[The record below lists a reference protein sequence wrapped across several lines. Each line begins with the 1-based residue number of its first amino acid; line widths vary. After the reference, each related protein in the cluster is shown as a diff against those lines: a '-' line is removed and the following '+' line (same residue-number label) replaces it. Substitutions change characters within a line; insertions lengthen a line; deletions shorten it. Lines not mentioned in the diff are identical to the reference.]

1 MKRLTEQP
9 ILLERARDIYLNRF
23 SKDLLLT
30 RTGAASETESTHNKI
45 PVTSRTDAKNRH
57 GKPEQTY
64 GDHTHE
70 LTEVTSEPLIN

>member
-1 MKRLTEQP
+1 LTEQP

-23 SKDLLLT
+23 SKDLLHN
-30 RTGAASETESTHNKI
+30 TGAASETESTHNKI

-57 GKPEQTY
+57 GKPEQTH